1 MKQLVLT
8 LVLVLA
14 GASFAQ
20 EIGTEITPTTPSSGV
35 QPANNPPPP
44 PPAEQPKSGYVYK
57 PKGAK
62 DESSSSSSGAAAFSG
77 TKVSAASGDF
87 GIRAGFGSS
96 GSAALPAGTGSG
108 ATIAAPSVGIA
119 FFAADAFKLLIDLG
133 FGMALVGSNALL
145 ALSASAGFDYLFR
158 TPGDALRPF
167 FHFAGSFFMAGS
179 SNFAI
184 GFGAQ
189 LGFGA
194 EYFFSPSFSVNGRL
208 LLSVPMSVNGQF
220 VLGIFTVAPGV
231 GATFYL

>member
-1 MKQLVLT
+1 MKQLVLA
-8 LVLVLA
+8 LVVLA
-14 GASFAQ
+14 SSAFAQ

-35 QPANNPPPP
+35 QPQNNPPPP
-44 PPAEQPKSGYVYK
+44 PPPADQPKSGYVYK

-62 DESSSSSSGAAAFSG
+62 EDNSGGSGAAAFTG

-87 GIRAGFGSS
+87 GIRAGFGAS
-96 GSAALPAGTGSG
+96 GSAALPATTSGG
-108 ATIAAPSVGIA
+108 ATVAAPTVGIGY
-119 FFAADAFKLLIDLG
+119 FAGDAFKLLVDLG

-145 ALSASAGFDYLFR
+145 ALSASLGFDYLFR
-158 TPGDALRPF
+158 SPAEALRPF

-179 SNFAI
+179 SSFAI

-208 LLSVPMSVNGQF
+208 LLAVPMSVNGQF
-220 VLGIFTVAPGV
+220 ALGIFTVAPGV

>member
-1 MKQLVLT
+1 MKQLVLAF
-8 LVLVLA
+8 VVVA
-14 GASFAQ
+14 GSAFAQ
-20 EIGTEITPTTPSSGV
+20 EIGTEITPTTPTSGV
-35 QPANNPPPP
+35 QPQNNPPPPP

-62 DESSSSSSGAAAFSG
+62 EVSTAPGAAGFAG
-77 TKVSAASGDF
+77 TKVSASSGDF
-87 GIRAGFGSS
+87 GIRAGFGAS
-96 GSAALPAGTGSG
+96 GSAALPAGSTSG
-108 ATIAAPSVGIA
+108 ATVAAPSVGIA
-119 FFAADAFKLLIDLG
+119 YFATDGFKLLVDLG

-145 ALSASAGFDYLFR
+145 ALSATVGLDYLFR
-158 TPGDALRPF
+158 TPAEALRPF
-167 FHFAGSFFMAGS
+167 FHFAGSFYMAGS